1 MRLSTPLIYPG
12 GKTML
17 LPHIRPLV
25 PPHNRCLDLFG
36 GGGAFILDDT
46 HTEGVYND
54 LNGEA
59 CNFFRVLRNPETSG
73 VLQRLLQFTPY
84 SREEYFACDQS
95 WETCDDPVERA
106 RQWFV
111 VINMG
116 FTHQEDCHSF
126 RVGVS
131 NGVARALRNHVDRLP
146 LVAEKFREITIECL
160 DWRDALRIYGWG
172 VDTLVFADPP
182 YLTTKEQSLR
192 YEHTMEYSDHFDLL
206 VALDQTDAMVILC
219 GYESSLYMDYLKAPK
234 WQLVK
239 KVRIAQVGNSDYKQ
253 RETRTEHIW
262 VKKSLGGLWDV

>member
-1 MRLSTPLIYPG
+1 MRVSTPLIYPG
-12 GKTML
+12 GKTLL
-17 LPHIRPLV
+17 LPYIRPLV

-54 LNGEA
+54 LNEEA
-59 CNFFRVLRNPETSG
+59 VNFFRVLRDNESRE
-73 VLQRLLQFTPY
+73 RLIELLRNTPY
-84 SREEYFACDQS
+84 SRKEYFDCDSS
-95 WETCDDPVERA
+95 WRGVDDDVERA

-131 NGVARALRNHVDRLP
+131 NGVARALRNHVDDLP
-146 LVAEKFREITIECL
+146 LVAEKLRTITIECL
-160 DWRDALRIYGWG
+160 DWRDALKIYGWG
-172 VDTLVFADPP
+172 ADTLVFADPP
-182 YLTTKEQSLR
+182 YMTTKEDSLQ
-192 YEHTMEYSDHFDLL
+192 YAHTMSSSDHYDLL
-206 VALDQTDAMVILC
+206 VSLDSTDAMVILC
-219 GYESSLYMDYLKAPK
+219 GYESDLYKDYLKKPR

-239 KVRIAQVGNSDYKQ
+239 KVRVAQVGNSDYKQ

-262 VKKSLGGLWDV
+262 VKKSLGGLWE